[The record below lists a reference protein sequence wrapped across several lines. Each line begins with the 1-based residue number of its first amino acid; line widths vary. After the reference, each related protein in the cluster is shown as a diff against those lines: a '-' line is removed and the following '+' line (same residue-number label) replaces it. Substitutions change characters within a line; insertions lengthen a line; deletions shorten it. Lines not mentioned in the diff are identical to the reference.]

1 MTEPFGEPGKNEE
14 HFKFSLF
21 LVLCNRLTSCAVA
34 IGGLAV
40 RSWVVCE
47 AASCARVCASVCT
60 CVPLMKLHPNWF
72 RYYQA
77 DNQNSC
83 TRSVHLCLYAK
94 VTACAYA
101 IVCTLN

>member
-40 RSWVVCE
+40 S
-47 AASCARVCASVCT
+47 
-60 CVPLMKLHPNWF
+60 CVPVW
-72 RYYQA
+72 
-77 DNQNSC
+77 
-83 TRSVHLCLYAK
+83 
-94 VTACAYA
+94 
-101 IVCTLN
+101 VCG